1 MIFRQLFD
9 KTSSTYTYLMA
20 SRAGGEALLIDP
32 VLEQTGRYLK
42 LLEELDLK
50 LVKVIDTHVHA
61 DHVSAMGKLR
71 DATRCVTVMG
81 EQSPTD
87 VVSMRV
93 SDNEKLTIEG
103 LTLTAL
109 YTPGHTSE
117 SYSFLMD
124 DRVFTGDTLLIRG
137 TGRTDFQ
144 NGDPYMQY
152 HSLFERLLKLPENTF
167 VYPGHDYKGD
177 TVSTIAEEI
186 AFNPRL
192 NVNSVEEYVDIMNNL
207 NLPNPKMMD
216 VAVPENLRL
225 GLRLEAQHRVPSVE
239 VEDLLETWPDLQVQL
254 VDIREEGERKRDGA
268 IPGSIHLPYGR
279 FASHCADSGALRGL
293 SRNTGLLIYCAVGE
307 RSTLAVEIADEQ
319 GLRNVAHMPGGFRA
333 WKSAGGMV
341 EAVG

>member
-9 KTSSTYTYLMA
+9 RTSSTYTYLLA
-20 SRAGGEALLIDP
+20 SRNGGEALLIDP

-87 VVSMRV
+87 VVSLRV
-93 SDNEKLTIEG
+93 RDMDKLTIEG
-103 LTLTAL
+103 LTLTAI
-109 YTPGHTSE
+109 YTPGHTRE

-144 NGDPYMQY
+144 NGDPYEQY

-177 TVSTIAEEI
+177 TVSTIGEEK

-192 NVNSVEEYVDIMNNL
+192 NVSSVEEYAEIMNNL

-225 GLRLEAQHRVPSVE
+225 GLRLDAQHRVPSIE
-239 VEDLLETWPDLQVQL
+239 VEALLETWPNVQMQL
-254 VDIREEGERKRDGA
+254 VDIREVGERKREGA

-279 FASHCADSGALRGL
+279 FASHCAEAGALRGL
-293 SRNTGLLIYCAVGE
+293 GRNAQLLIYCAVGE
-307 RSTLAVEIADEQ
+307 RSTLAIEIANEL
-319 GLRNVAHMPGGFRA
+319 GLKDISHLPGGFRA
-333 WKSAGGMV
+333 WKAAGGEIEV
-341 EAVG
+341 ID

>member
-1 MIFRQLFD
+1 MLFRQLFD
-9 KTSSTYTYLMA
+9 STSSTYTYLIA

-61 DHVSAMGKLR
+61 DHVSAMGRLR

-93 SDNEKLTIEG
+93 RDNETVTIEG
-103 LTLTAL
+103 VSMTAL
-109 YTPGHTSE
+109 YTPGHTTE
-117 SYSFLMD
+117 SYSFLMG

-144 NGDPYMQY
+144 NGDPYEQY
-152 HSLFERLLKLPENTF
+152 HSLFDRLLKLPEQTL

-177 TVSTIAEEI
+177 TVSTIGEEK

-192 NVNSVEEYVDIMNNL
+192 RVTSADEYAEIMNNL

-225 GLRLEAQHRVPSVE
+225 GLRLDAQHRVPTVE
-239 VEDLLETWPDLQVQL
+239 VEDLLAAWPGIDGVLIDL
-254 VDIREEGERKRDGA
+254 REASERRRHGT
-268 IPGSIHLPYGR
+268 IPGSMHVPYTE
-279 FASHCADSGALRGL
+279 FAGLCAPSGLIPGL
-293 SRNTGLLIYCAVGE
+293 AARDRLVLYCAVGE
-307 RSTLAVEIADEQ
+307 RSTLATEIAAER
-319 GLRNVAHMPGGFRA
+319 GIANVAHMPGGFRA
-333 WKSAGGMV
+333 WRELGGPS
-341 EAVG
+341 ETAI